1 MDERRSLALLGWT
14 VGGIVGL
21 MFTLNGIALAL
32 TQGGPSTARLA
43 VAHASSSFEAT
54 MIVAPSAKP
63 NRS

>member
-54 MIVAPSAKP
+54 MNMAPSAKP
-63 NRS
+63 KRS